1 MMLNKKI
8 IINKRILGEV
18 LRASREERGLSQE
31 ELAEIACLR
40 KWQIKEL
47 EEAETFLTFY
57 TMAIKI
63 MAAKRIGIYLGLL
76 EDQFLSTNEEMG
88 WAMYWTIKVR
98 HFDASGSHTSKI
110 RIYGENLREAMTKAL
125 DIYRKSSLVSYR
137 LDDGPEIEFE
147 SSN

>member
-8 IINKRILGEV
+8 IINQRILGEV

-63 MAAKRIGIYLGLL
+63 RAAKRIGSHLGLS
-76 EDQFLSTNEEMG
+76 EDQFLSTNEEIG
-88 WAMYWTIKVR
+88 
-98 HFDASGSHTSKI
+98 
-110 RIYGENLREAMTKAL
+110 
-125 DIYRKSSLVSYR
+125 
-137 LDDGPEIEFE
+137 
-147 SSN
+147 

>member
-1 MMLNKKI
+1 
-8 IINKRILGEV
+8 
-18 LRASREERGLSQE
+18 
-31 ELAEIACLR
+31 
-40 KWQIKEL
+40 
-47 EEAETFLTFY
+47 
-57 TMAIKI
+57 